1 MARAKLRRLVEGMM
15 ILGVLLTTGGG
26 GKCPLLSGSSG
37 GRWWTSGTSVS
48 VWEGL
53 GGSVDAWRGSWLL
66 GGFSGRREAKCLWC
80 QVRFVVR
87 MKANAWVFRK
97 VVFQGVGRWSL
108 GRFQGLWCREFLKR

>member
-66 GGFSGRREAKCLWC
+66 GGFSDQKVAKCLLWRAG
-80 QVRFVVR
+80 VVVR
-87 MKANAWVFRK
+87 MKAEAQ
-97 VVFQGVGRWSL
+97 VV
-108 GRFQGLWCREFLKR
+108 